1 MKMSDYG
8 YSSPKKGLAIA
19 ALVVGI
25 ISLLCCF
32 VPVIGIIAIIL
43 AIVAL
48 IKKQGAKPAAIIGLI
63 LGILST
69 LISGVVV
76 AGLFKLKSLGPE
88 YFGPIVDQYYEDGTL
103 PEEWKQIDEM
113 YTDEQKDE
121 LIKAIDEYFN
131 K

>member
-63 LGILST
+63 LGIVL
-69 LISGVVV
+69 
-76 AGLFKLKSLGPE
+76 
-88 YFGPIVDQYYEDGTL
+88 
-103 PEEWKQIDEM
+103 
-113 YTDEQKDE
+113 
-121 LIKAIDEYFN
+121 
-131 K
+131 

>member
-1 MKMSDYG
+1 MSDYG

-76 AGLFKLKSLGPE
+76 AGLFQMKALGSE

-103 PEEWKQIDEM
+103 PDEFKIIDQL
-113 YTDEQKDE
+113 YSDEQKDE
-121 LIKAIDEYFN
+121 LIEYIDKHLN

>member
-1 MKMSDYG
+1 MSDYG

-76 AGLFKLKSLGPE
+76 AGLFQMKALGSE

-103 PEEWKQIDEM
+103 PDELKQLES
-113 YTDEQKDE
+113 YPDEQKDQIIE
-121 LIKAIDEYFN
+121 IIDKYFN

>member
-1 MKMSDYG
+1 MSDYG

-69 LISGVVV
+69 LISAVVV
-76 AGLFKLKSLGPE
+76 VRGFQIKAMGSE

-103 PEEWKQIDEM
+103 PDEFKIIDQL
-113 YTDEQKDE
+113 YSDEQKDE
-121 LIKAIDEYFN
+121 LIEYIDKHLN

>member
-1 MKMSDYG
+1 MSDYG

-69 LISGVVV
+69 LISAVVV
-76 AGLFKLKSLGPE
+76 VRGFQIKAMGSE

-103 PEEWKQIDEM
+103 PDELKQLES
-113 YTDEQKDE
+113 YPDEQKDE